1 MRGNSWRQ
9 LCRHNSEQGAYT
21 PTHSQT
27 HTHTHSHRTCKLNSM
42 QGSSEVTGDDTVLS
56 SFLFSLL

>member
-1 MRGNSWRQ
+1 MRVNSWRQ

-27 HTHTHSHRTCKLNSM
+27 HTHTHTFTSYM
-42 QGSSEVTGDDTVLS
+42 QAQFHARLI
-56 SFLFSLL
+56 